1 MASAPPQPDPT
12 SPKRRTWTRFLLRL
26 VLIYGVVPYVAIVV
40 IAILAQR
47 SLIYRPTKVKSLSV
61 EGFVDLNADDVQ
73 IQIDDSLI
81 LHGWHFHGKSTAEF
95 DQKFLVIYFPG
106 NGGCREGR
114 QSDCCDFSELG
125 CDVILFDYRGYGDNR
140 GSPSEAA
147 FSSDARRIWTFATE
161 TLKTPPDR
169 IVLFGESMGGAIAT
183 RLAAEQSKAGTPPAA
198 LILNSTFASLGE
210 TVAWHYPAFPFQFFL
225 WDRYPS
231 VERIGH
237 VTCPILQY
245 HGTADDIVAFEH
257 GKRLFQAAP
266 LESAQGIAGE
276 FITIPGGMHNFISIS
291 DLRIPISRLLKRICE
306 AANPAK

>member
-1 MASAPPQPDPT
+1 MASVQPQPDLEL
-12 SPKRRTWTRFLLRL
+12 PKRRTWTWFLIRL
-26 VLIYGVVPYVAIVV
+26 VLIYAVVPYVSIVV

-61 EGFVDLNADDVQ
+61 EGLADLDADDVQ
-73 IQIDDSLI
+73 IPIDDTLT
-81 LHGWHFHGKSTAEF
+81 LHGWHFHGKATSEF

-114 QSDCCDFSELG
+114 QSDCRDFSDLG

-140 GSPSEAA
+140 GSPSETAL
-147 FSSDARRIWTFATE
+147 SSDARRIWAFAIE

-169 IVLFGESMGGAIAT
+169 IVLFGESMGGAMAT
-183 RLAAEQSKAGTPPAA
+183 LLAAEQSKAGTPPAA

-210 TVAWHYPAFPFQFFL
+210 TVAWHYPVFPFQYFL

-231 VERIGH
+231 VERIGD

-245 HGTADDIVAFEH
+245 HGTADEIVAFEH

-266 LESAQGIAGE
+266 PASAQGIAGE
-276 FITIPGGMHNFISIS
+276 FIAIPGGMHNFISIS
-291 DLRIPISRLLKRICE
+291 DLRVPISRLLKRISE
-306 AANPAK
+306 TTTK

>member
-1 MASAPPQPDPT
+1 MASVQPQPDLEL
-12 SPKRRTWTRFLLRL
+12 PKRRTWTWFLIRL
-26 VLIYGVVPYVAIVV
+26 VLIYAVVPYVSIVV

-61 EGFVDLNADDVQ
+61 EGFADLDADDVQ
-73 IQIDDSLI
+73 IPIDDTLT
-81 LHGWHFHGKSTAEF
+81 LLGWHFHGKATSEF

-114 QSDCCDFSELG
+114 QSDCRDFSDLG

-140 GSPSEAA
+140 GSPSETAL
-147 FSSDARRIWTFATE
+147 SSDARRIWAFAIE

-169 IVLFGESMGGAIAT
+169 IVLFGESMGGAMAT
-183 RLAAEQSKAGTPPAA
+183 LLAAEQSKAGTPPAA

-210 TVAWHYPAFPFQFFL
+210 TVAWHYPVFPFQYFL

-245 HGTADDIVAFEH
+245 HGTADEIVAFEH

-266 LESAQGIAGE
+266 PASAQGIAGE
-276 FITIPGGMHNFISIS
+276 FIAIPGGMHNFISIS
-291 DLRIPISRLLKRICE
+291 DLRVPISRLLKRISE
-306 AANPAK
+306 TTTK